1 VRPDPQHRSRTSPC
15 FSDPIHVRIHLEP
28 ARHHQGAEAAALAGE
43 RDDAILAAL
52 SAAQM
57 DEAALKQPALEIRL
71 ELALHE
77 LRQPARFVG
86 ALEKRG
92 EVRA

>member
-1 VRPDPQHRSRTSPC
+1 
-15 FSDPIHVRIHLEP
+15 
-28 ARHHQGAEAAALAGE
+28 
-43 RDDAILAAL
+43 
-52 SAAQM
+52 M